1 MSKNLKPFI
10 EDALKKFNTWSIT
23 IKGTK
28 ITSRHLS
35 IVAVAA
41 VGTVIVFAASAAT
54 FSIGLESE
62 RGSASAEVGGGNSSD
77 SSGGA
82 YIQFGSRVTTAGRID
97 THDALVDSS
106 NKLVSWVTPQDQAY
120 AKVSKL
126 SWDYLKA
133 MPNQSNGKPAYY
145 SYSYMNPSTQQP
157 VGWPH
162 NPAGLYGMMIE
173 SAVTYYQYSGDSGV
187 LQIAKNVA
195 DHQLTNG
202 MTTASD
208 NWAKVPYS
216 SGDDGSLTYN
226 GASYGNSSGSGDGKG
241 VLQPDKIGEFG
252 YGLVQLYKVTGDQ
265 KYLNAAIDGAN
276 ALASH
281 VRAGSA
287 SQSPWPFRVVASSG
301 AIKEQ
306 YSSHISSP
314 IELFDE
320 LIALNAGNVSSYTS
334 ARTTAWNW
342 MMAYPMQN
350 NAWAQYFEDVGFKSP
365 YNDNLNQLN
374 AMMVARYLLQH
385 PEKDPSWETHVRGL
399 IKWVE
404 DEFGR
409 VQFGAQTIE
418 EQFAFAHPMG
428 SHSSRYASVNALLY
442 EKTGDQ
448 TAKEKAFRSFNWATY
463 MARSNGVV
471 LDGPTVGN
479 QWFTDGYGDFV
490 RHFMV
495 GMGAV
500 PEWSPANENHLLRS
514 SSIVKSVSYGS
525 GTVNYQT
532 FDQSSVEK
540 LHLTKE
546 PTSVK
551 AGGTTLSK
559 RSDLSQAGWTFDS
572 GSGVL
577 QISHTNSG
585 DVAITY

>member
-1 MSKNLKPFI
+1 MSNKFKPAV
-10 EDALKKFNTWSIT
+10 DGALKKFNAWSIT
-23 IKGTK
+23 IKGKT

-35 IVAVAA
+35 IVVIALIGAA
-41 VGTVIVFAASAAT
+41 VIFNARAAV
-54 FSIGLESE
+54 FSIALE
-62 RGSASAEVGGGNSSD
+62 AENPTSSPEIGGGNSSD

-82 YIQFGSRVTTAGRID
+82 YIIFGSKLSTAGKID

-106 NKLVSWVTPQDQAY
+106 NKLMSWVTPQDQAY

-162 NPAGLYGMMIE
+162 NPAGLYGMLIE
-173 SAVTYYQYSGDSGV
+173 SAVTYYQYSGDTAV
-187 LQIAKNVA
+187 LNIAKNVA
-195 DHQLTNG
+195 NHQLTNG
-202 MTTASD
+202 MTTATD

-226 GASYGNSSGSGDGKG
+226 GASYGNTSGSGDGKG
-241 VLQPDKIGEFG
+241 VLQPDKIGEFC
-252 YGLVQLYKVTGDQ
+252 YGLVQLYKLTGDQ

-281 VRAGSA
+281 VRTGST

-301 AIKEQ
+301 AVKEQ

-320 LIALNAGNVSSYTS
+320 LIALNAGNVSGYTS

-342 MMAYPMQN
+342 MMTYPMQN
-350 NAWAQYFEDVGFKSP
+350 NAWAQYFEDVGFKST

-385 PEKDPSWETHVRGL
+385 PEKDPSWESHVRGL

-404 DEFGR
+404 DNFGR
-409 VQFGAQTIE
+409 TQFGAQTIE

-442 EKTGDQ
+442 EKTGD
-448 TAKEKAFRSFNWATY
+448 TAAKEKAFRSFNWASY

-479 QWFTDGYGDFV
+479 QWFTDGYGDYV

-500 PEWSPANENHLLRS
+500 PEWSPAGESHLLRS
-514 SSIVKSVSYGS
+514 SSIVKSVTYGS
-525 GTVNYQT
+525 GTINYQT

-546 PTSVK
+546 PSSVK
-551 AGGTTLSK
+551 AGGATLSK
-559 RSDLSQAGWTFDS
+559 RNDLSQAGWTYDS
-572 GSGVL
+572 SSGVL
-577 QISHTNSG
+577 HINHATSG
-585 DVAITY
+585 DIAITY